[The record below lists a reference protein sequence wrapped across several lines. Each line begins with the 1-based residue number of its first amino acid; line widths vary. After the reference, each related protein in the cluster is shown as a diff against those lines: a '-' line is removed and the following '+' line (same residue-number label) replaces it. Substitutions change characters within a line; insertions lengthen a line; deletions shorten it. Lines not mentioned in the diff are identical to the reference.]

1 MTPSVFDQHDI
12 LDKLYLELKSS
23 YQKGEIASYDQLL
36 KIAPNLT
43 SHDYEV
49 VIERFKGHIR
59 QQNLMKVSNDTN
71 GTQAAI
77 NDDSLESQLLT
88 LQQDFCQKVGLIVAA
103 HEKRMAQVS
112 QGVIEDITSSKIVL
126 EQELKVLQA
135 KYDYEHNALQQE
147 LGSLKDKCNALQEE
161 QAQAKLQ
168 CDAMRSEHEALSLLK
183 LITSEHGIETL
194 EALPFHPTLNSLI
207 VELINNTKLLGREQL
222 SALAVLVDNV
232 TKVSNLSQEMGM
244 ELSKLSAQKYESIV
258 KNQQRS
264 LTQDDNSKADTSAST
279 TLSEQELAL
288 QALKDKFKNIE
299 QLGADNSYFMEDDS
313 FDRHDDPTK
322 EELLSTE
329 AIDPKFN
336 ALLQAQAQFQS
347 LAQSQT
353 SNHASGQAST
363 QAISQGSQVA
373 LGKAK
378 DMELEKES
386 LEPAVDGK
394 HSPVSQERIIE
405 ILNVIAHDLLAKKAV
420 SELTYQ
426 DIGQAIQTAI
436 RMEMGAQ
443 DQCEIMGRLLIKVL
457 LLGGNELTVS
467 DFNLSEEEL
476 IGLLPS
482 YEQRLL
488 ALNTLSW
495 IKNNITHQDKVVDNN
510 PLSSLMSGAK
520 TKGKDSYNTDYQ
532 NRNLDSQSGSVEII
546 NSSVPKAIPRDE
558 GTLVREMSQE
568 GGNDNIAAFAA
579 ASAKIASLAPL
590 LHEAGKELKQ
600 AQKELDADL
609 EKSMLKDRLASHIEE
624 NKTVVSSEEEGPLA
638 TVEIASVAKDVVK
651 VASELAQGN
660 EERSQKKFSL
670 FDNSHA
676 AAEQTGTTVFGVES
690 VEPSTNVSYDPQK
703 ESFIHQKD
711 IDQSDD
717 DESLDDFITG
727 NITDVDQ
734 GDSSD
739 LDQEAVI
746 HKEQVEPVETVEQAE
761 HKESSVFDQAQ
772 NASSNK
778 VEESQSQTLSQSPSA
793 EDNAHN
799 KPARTVSTATVTP
812 TGRTAII
819 KTTNIDE
826 PVVNKEPPANTYKHG
841 NESTFIIS
849 SPEPSKD
856 NPSLKVE
863 NTVVKPS
870 GVNTSDSK
878 IEPNKAVETIFDTSS
893 AFVPKTPLDEDGK
906 RRFKFLCN
914 VIDQRIN
921 ERISKVNI
929 LLHGSADNTNSQLQI
944 KDVAWFYQSCISSLD
959 NQGMLTDDLKKAL
972 YEKMEYDLKSNNS
985 QLALAHSHTAEASK
999 IEEIQPQPQPKE
1011 AIAVEVKDAAKV
1023 EPEPEQK
1030 AEVKAASEVETVV
1043 APKVEGAAK
1052 VEPEPEQK
1060 AEVKAASEVETVV
1073 APKVEDA
1080 AKVEP
1085 EPEQKVEVKAVPEV
1099 ETVVAP
1105 KVEDAAKVEPEP
1117 EQKVEVKAVPE
1128 VETVVAPKVEDTAKV
1143 EPEPE
1148 QKVEVK
1154 AVPEV
1159 ETVVAP
1165 KVEDAAKVEPEPEQ
1179 KVEVKA
1185 VPEVETVVAPKVEDT
1200 AKVEPEVEPVA
1211 YEKITTMVMP
1221 DLSKI
1226 TGKPTIDWDEFNKEK
1241 ELRAE
1246 RESIALNEAAP
1257 EAEAEPED
1265 GADEA
1270 DDSANVVP
1278 FSFVP
1283 KSLKDALSNSQKAP
1297 GNNANSPKD
1306 LTLEQQMQIRLGLL
1320 DMLQSALDKHKK
1332 SQGFTVVDDNN
1343 DDSLSDDANSQDQS
1357 PIVHRHVTFATLNEE
1372 ELSDDS
1378 NLALQDQA
1386 DVQDSSS
1393 KGNSESNQDSTP
1405 EGNQESS
1412 SDDKQYISS
1421 DGKQEAEVSLQ
1432 VNKDSGEDCPI
1443 NQADA
1448 TSNSSADSGSKSASG
1463 AAMNEP
1469 AAEAKA
1475 ESRAEIEPKS
1485 GAEPEP
1491 EPKTESVSEPEAEDD
1506 EEILTIIPASE
1517 YISDPH
1523 KEENLNIPRDFSSMQ
1538 SFLMG
1543 LNTSYNQPKEA
1554 TFMFQDMNGSQEQLK
1569 TAKDDSKDNKK

>member
-147 LGSLKDKCNALQEE
+147 LGALKDKCNALQEE

-222 SALAVLVDNV
+222 SALAVLIDNV

-264 LTQDDNSKADTSAST
+264 LTQDDQSKADTSAST

-353 SNHASGQAST
+353 STHASGQAST
-363 QAISQGSQVA
+363 QAVSQGSQVA

-600 AQKELDADL
+600 AQKDLDADL

-746 HKEQVEPVETVEQAE
+746 HKEQVKPVETVEQAE

-793 EDNAHN
+793 EDKAHN

-985 QLALAHSHTAEASK
+985 QFANANSHTADASK

-1011 AIAVEVKDAAKV
+1011 AIAVEVK
-1023 EPEPEQK
+1023 
-1030 AEVKAASEVETVV
+1030 
-1043 APKVEGAAK
+1043 
-1052 VEPEPEQK
+1052 
-1060 AEVKAASEVETVV
+1060 
-1073 APKVEDA
+1073 DA

-1117 EQKVEVKAVPE
+1117 EQKAEVKAASE

-1143 EPEPE
+1143 EP
-1148 QKVEVK
+1148 
-1154 AVPEV
+1154 
-1159 ETVVAP
+1159 
-1165 KVEDAAKVEPEPEQ
+1165 
-1179 KVEVKA
+1179 
-1185 VPEVETVVAPKVEDT
+1185 
-1200 AKVEPEVEPVA
+1200 EPEVEPVA

-1257 EAEAEPED
+1257 EAEPED

-1393 KGNSESNQDSTP
+1393 ESNSESNQDS
-1405 EGNQESS
+1405 S
-1412 SDDKQYISS
+1412 SDD
-1421 DGKQEAEVSLQ
+1421 KQEAEVSLQ
-1432 VNKDSGEDCPI
+1432 VNKDSGEDSPI

-1448 TSNSSADSGSKSASG
+1448 TSNSSADSGSTSASS

-1469 AAEAKA
+1469 HVEPNAEA
-1475 ESRAEIEPKS
+1475 ESRAEIEHKS

>member
-103 HEKRMAQVS
+103 NEKRMAQVS

-147 LGSLKDKCNALQEE
+147 LGALKDKCNALQEE

-222 SALAVLVDNV
+222 SALAVLIDNV

-264 LTQDDNSKADTSAST
+264 LTQDDQSKADTSAST

-353 SNHASGQAST
+353 STHAQGLTST
-363 QAISQGSQVA
+363 QAISQGGQVA
-373 LGKAK
+373 QGKAK

-386 LEPAVDGK
+386 LEPAVEGK

-746 HKEQVEPVETVEQAE
+746 HKEQVKPVETVEQAE
-761 HKESSVFDQAQ
+761 HKESSVFDQAK

-793 EDNAHN
+793 EDKAHN

-999 IEEIQPQPQPKE
+999 IEEIQPQLQPKE

-1030 AEVKAASEVETVV
+1030 A
-1043 APKVEGAAK
+1043 
-1052 VEPEPEQK
+1052 
-1060 AEVKAASEVETVV
+1060 
-1073 APKVEDA
+1073 
-1080 AKVEP
+1080 
-1085 EPEQKVEVKAVPEV
+1085 EVKAVPEV

-1117 EQKVEVKAVPE
+1117 EQKAEVKAASE
-1128 VETVVAPKVEDTAKV
+1128 VETVVAPKGEDTAKV
-1143 EPEPE
+1143 EP
-1148 QKVEVK
+1148 
-1154 AVPEV
+1154 
-1159 ETVVAP
+1159 
-1165 KVEDAAKVEPEPEQ
+1165 
-1179 KVEVKA
+1179 
-1185 VPEVETVVAPKVEDT
+1185 
-1200 AKVEPEVEPVA
+1200 EPEVEPVA

-1386 DVQDSSS
+1386 DIQDSSS

-1421 DGKQEAEVSLQ
+1421 DGKQETELSLQ
-1432 VNKDSGEDCPI
+1432 VNKDSGEDSPI

-1485 GAEPEP
+1485 GA
-1491 EPKTESVSEPEAEDD
+1491 EPEAEDD

>member
-147 LGSLKDKCNALQEE
+147 LGALKDKCNALQEE
-161 QAQAKLQ
+161 QTQAKLQ

-222 SALAVLVDNV
+222 SALAVLIDNV

-258 KNQQRS
+258 KNQLRS
-264 LTQDDNSKADTSAST
+264 LTKDDKSKSDTSAST

-353 SNHASGQAST
+353 STHAPGQAST
-363 QAISQGSQVA
+363 QAISQGGQVA
-373 LGKAK
+373 QGKAK
-378 DMELEKES
+378 DLELEKES
-386 LEPAVDGK
+386 LEPAVEGK

-660 EERSQKKFSL
+660 EDRSQKKFSL

-739 LDQEAVI
+739 LDQDAVI
-746 HKEQVEPVETVEQAE
+746 HKEPVETVEQAD

-778 VEESQSQTLSQSPSA
+778 VDESQSQILSQSPST
-793 EDNAHN
+793 EDKAHN

-856 NPSLKVE
+856 NPSLKLE

-985 QLALAHSHTAEASK
+985 QLALAHSHTADASK

-1011 AIAVEVKDAAKV
+1011 AIAVGVKDAAKV

-1030 AEVKAASEVETVV
+1030 AEVKPASEIETVV
-1043 APKVEGAAK
+1043 APKVEDTAK

-1060 AEVKAASEVETVV
+1060 VEVKAVPEAETVV
-1073 APKVEDA
+1073 APRVEDA

-1105 KVEDAAKVEPEP
+1105 KVDDAAKVEP
-1117 EQKVEVKAVPE
+1117 
-1128 VETVVAPKVEDTAKV
+1128 
-1143 EPEPE
+1143 
-1148 QKVEVK
+1148 
-1154 AVPEV
+1154 
-1159 ETVVAP
+1159 
-1165 KVEDAAKVEPEPEQ
+1165 
-1179 KVEVKA
+1179 
-1185 VPEVETVVAPKVEDT
+1185 
-1200 AKVEPEVEPVA
+1200 EPEVEPVA

-1257 EAEAEPED
+1257 EAEPED

-1393 KGNSESNQDSTP
+1393 ESNSESNQDSSSD
-1405 EGNQESS
+1405 GNQET
-1412 SDDKQYISS
+1412 
-1421 DGKQEAEVSLQ
+1421 EVSLQ
-1432 VNKDSGEDCPI
+1432 VNKDSGEDSPI

-1448 TSNSSADSGSKSASG
+1448 TSNSSADSGSTSASS

-1469 AAEAKA
+1469 QVEPNAEAESRAEIEPNAEA

-1485 GAEPEP
+1485 GAEP
-1491 EPKTESVSEPEAEDD
+1491 KTESVSEPEPEDEAEDD

>member
-23 YQKGEIASYDQLL
+23 YQKGAIASYDQLL

-222 SALAVLVDNV
+222 SALAVLIDNV
-232 TKVSNLSQEMGM
+232 TKVSNLSQEIGM

-264 LTQDDNSKADTSAST
+264 LTQDDQSKAETSAST

-353 SNHASGQAST
+353 SNYAQGQAST

-386 LEPAVDGK
+386 LEPAVEGK
-394 HSPVSQERIIE
+394 HIPVSQERIIE

-746 HKEQVEPVETVEQAE
+746 HKEQVKPVETVEQAE

-793 EDNAHN
+793 EDKAHN

-944 KDVAWFYQSCISSLD
+944 KDVAWFYRSCISSLD

-985 QLALAHSHTAEASK
+985 QFANANSHTADASK

-1011 AIAVEVKDAAKV
+1011 AIAVEVKDAV
-1023 EPEPEQK
+1023 
-1030 AEVKAASEVETVV
+1030 
-1043 APKVEGAAK
+1043 K

-1117 EQKVEVKAVPE
+1117 EQKAEVKA
-1128 VETVVAPKVEDTAKV
+1128 AS
-1143 EPEPE
+1143 
-1148 QKVEVK
+1148 
-1154 AVPEV
+1154 EV

-1185 VPEVETVVAPKVEDT
+1185 VLEVETVVAPKVEDAAKVEPEPEQKAEVKAVPEVETVVAPKVEDT
-1200 AKVEPEVEPVA
+1200 DKVEPEPEVEPVA

-1246 RESIALNEAAP
+1246 RESIALNEAA
-1257 EAEAEPED
+1257 PED

-1421 DGKQEAEVSLQ
+1421 DGKQETEVSLQ
-1432 VNKDSGEDCPI
+1432 VNKDSGEDSPI

-1469 AAEAKA
+1469 AAEAEA

-1491 EPKTESVSEPEAEDD
+1491 KTESVSEPEDD

>member
-103 HEKRMAQVS
+103 NEKRMAQVS

-147 LGSLKDKCNALQEE
+147 LGALKDKCNALQEE

-222 SALAVLVDNV
+222 SALAVLIDNV

-264 LTQDDNSKADTSAST
+264 LTQDDQSKADTSAST

-353 SNHASGQAST
+353 STHASGQAST
-363 QAISQGSQVA
+363 QAVSQGSQVA

-727 NITDVDQ
+727 NITDFDQ

-746 HKEQVEPVETVEQAE
+746 HKEQVKPVETVEQAE

-793 EDNAHN
+793 EDRAHN

-999 IEEIQPQPQPKE
+999 IEEIQPQLQPKE
-1011 AIAVEVKDAAKV
+1011 AIAVEVKDAAKVEPEPEQKAEVKAVPEVETVVAPKVEDAAKV

-1043 APKVEGAAK
+1043 APKVE
-1052 VEPEPEQK
+1052 
-1060 AEVKAASEVETVV
+1060 
-1073 APKVEDA
+1073 
-1080 AKVEP
+1080 
-1085 EPEQKVEVKAVPEV
+1085 
-1099 ETVVAP
+1099 
-1105 KVEDAAKVEPEP
+1105 
-1117 EQKVEVKAVPE
+1117 
-1128 VETVVAPKVEDTAKV
+1128 DTAKV
-1143 EPEPE
+1143 EP
-1148 QKVEVK
+1148 
-1154 AVPEV
+1154 
-1159 ETVVAP
+1159 
-1165 KVEDAAKVEPEPEQ
+1165 
-1179 KVEVKA
+1179 
-1185 VPEVETVVAPKVEDT
+1185 
-1200 AKVEPEVEPVA
+1200 EPEVEPVA

-1257 EAEAEPED
+1257 EAAPED

-1386 DVQDSSS
+1386 DIQDSSS

-1421 DGKQEAEVSLQ
+1421 DGKQETELSLQ
-1432 VNKDSGEDCPI
+1432 VNKDSGEDSPI

-1485 GAEPEP
+1485 GT
-1491 EPKTESVSEPEAEDD
+1491 EPKTESVSEPEDD

>member
-147 LGSLKDKCNALQEE
+147 LGALKDKCNALQEE

-222 SALAVLVDNV
+222 SALAVLIDNV

-264 LTQDDNSKADTSAST
+264 LTQDDQSKAETSAST

-353 SNHASGQAST
+353 STHASGQAST
-363 QAISQGSQVA
+363 QAVSQGSQVA

-746 HKEQVEPVETVEQAE
+746 HKEQVKPVETVEQAE

-985 QLALAHSHTAEASK
+985 QLALANSHTADASK
-999 IEEIQPQPQPKE
+999 IEEIQPQPQLKAP
-1011 AIAVEVKDAAKV
+1011 VAAK
-1023 EPEPEQK
+1023 EE
-1030 AEVKAASEVETVV
+1030 A
-1043 APKVEGAAK
+1043 
-1052 VEPEPEQK
+1052 
-1060 AEVKAASEVETVV
+1060 
-1073 APKVEDA
+1073 A

-1117 EQKVEVKAVPE
+1117 EQKAEVKAEVKAVPE
-1128 VETVVAPKVEDTAKV
+1128 A
-1143 EPEPE
+1143 
-1148 QKVEVK
+1148 
-1154 AVPEV
+1154 
-1159 ETVVAP
+1159 
-1165 KVEDAAKVEPEPEQ
+1165 
-1179 KVEVKA
+1179 
-1185 VPEVETVVAPKVEDT
+1185 ETVVAPKVEDT

-1246 RESIALNEAAP
+1246 RESIALNEAA
-1257 EAEAEPED
+1257 PED

-1393 KGNSESNQDSTP
+1393 KDNSESNQDSTP

-1421 DGKQEAEVSLQ
+1421 DGKQETEVSLQ
-1432 VNKDSGEDCPI
+1432 VNKDSGEDSPI

-1448 TSNSSADSGSKSASG
+1448 TSNISADSGSKSASD

-1485 GAEPEP
+1485 GT
-1491 EPKTESVSEPEAEDD
+1491 EPKTESVSEPEDEAEDD

>member
-147 LGSLKDKCNALQEE
+147 LGALKDKCNALQEE

-207 VELINNTKLLGREQL
+207 VELINNTKLLGCEQL
-222 SALAVLVDNV
+222 SALAVLIDNV

-264 LTQDDNSKADTSAST
+264 LTQDDKSKAETSAST

-313 FDRHDDPTK
+313 FDRHDAPTK

-353 SNHASGQAST
+353 SNHAQGQAST

-746 HKEQVEPVETVEQAE
+746 HKEQVEPVETVEQAD

-778 VEESQSQTLSQSPSA
+778 VEEGQSQTLSQSPSA
-793 EDNAHN
+793 EDKAHN

-985 QLALAHSHTAEASK
+985 QFANANSHTADASK

-1011 AIAVEVKDAAKV
+1011 AIAVDVKDAAKV

-1030 AEVKAASEVETVV
+1030 A
-1043 APKVEGAAK
+1043 
-1052 VEPEPEQK
+1052 
-1060 AEVKAASEVETVV
+1060 
-1073 APKVEDA
+1073 
-1080 AKVEP
+1080 
-1085 EPEQKVEVKAVPEV
+1085 
-1099 ETVVAP
+1099 
-1105 KVEDAAKVEPEP
+1105 
-1117 EQKVEVKAVPE
+1117 EVKAVPE

-1143 EPEPE
+1143 EP
-1148 QKVEVK
+1148 
-1154 AVPEV
+1154 
-1159 ETVVAP
+1159 
-1165 KVEDAAKVEPEPEQ
+1165 
-1179 KVEVKA
+1179 
-1185 VPEVETVVAPKVEDT
+1185 
-1200 AKVEPEVEPVA
+1200 EPEVEPVA

-1378 NLALQDQA
+1378 SLALQDQA

-1432 VNKDSGEDCPI
+1432 VNKDSGEDSPI

-1448 TSNSSADSGSKSASG
+1448 TSNSSADSGSTSASG

-1469 AAEAKA
+1469 AAEAEA

-1485 GAEPEP
+1485 GAEP

>member
-222 SALAVLVDNV
+222 SALAVLIDNV

-264 LTQDDNSKADTSAST
+264 LTQDDQSKADTSAST

-353 SNHASGQAST
+353 STHAQGLTST
-363 QAISQGSQVA
+363 QAISQGGQVA
-373 LGKAK
+373 QGKAK

-386 LEPAVDGK
+386 LEPAVEGK

-495 IKNNITHQDKVVDNN
+495 IKNNITNQDKVVDNN

-746 HKEQVEPVETVEQAE
+746 HKEQVKPVETVEQAE
-761 HKESSVFDQAQ
+761 HKESSVFDQAK

-793 EDNAHN
+793 EDKAHN

-985 QLALAHSHTAEASK
+985 QLALANSHTAEASK

-1011 AIAVEVKDAAKV
+1011 AIAVEVK
-1023 EPEPEQK
+1023 
-1030 AEVKAASEVETVV
+1030 
-1043 APKVEGAAK
+1043 
-1052 VEPEPEQK
+1052 
-1060 AEVKAASEVETVV
+1060 
-1073 APKVEDA
+1073 DA

-1117 EQKVEVKAVPE
+1117 EQKAEVKAASE
-1128 VETVVAPKVEDTAKV
+1128 VETVVAPKGEDTAKV
-1143 EPEPE
+1143 EP
-1148 QKVEVK
+1148 
-1154 AVPEV
+1154 
-1159 ETVVAP
+1159 
-1165 KVEDAAKVEPEPEQ
+1165 
-1179 KVEVKA
+1179 
-1185 VPEVETVVAPKVEDT
+1185 
-1200 AKVEPEVEPVA
+1200 EPEVEPVA

-1257 EAEAEPED
+1257 EAAPED

-1283 KSLKDALSNSQKAP
+1283 KSLKDALSNSQKSP

-1386 DVQDSSS
+1386 DIQDSSS

-1485 GAEPEP
+1485 GT
-1491 EPKTESVSEPEAEDD
+1491 EPKTESVSEPEDD

>member
-147 LGSLKDKCNALQEE
+147 LGALKDKCNALQEE

-222 SALAVLVDNV
+222 SALAVLIDNV

-264 LTQDDNSKADTSAST
+264 LTQDDQSKAETSAST

-353 SNHASGQAST
+353 STHAQGQAST
-363 QAISQGSQVA
+363 QAVSQGSQVA

-739 LDQEAVI
+739 LDQDAVI
-746 HKEQVEPVETVEQAE
+746 HKEQVEPVETVEQAD

-778 VEESQSQTLSQSPSA
+778 VDESQSQILSQSPST
-793 EDNAHN
+793 EDKAHN

-1023 EPEPEQK
+1023 EPEPE
-1030 AEVKAASEVETVV
+1030 
-1043 APKVEGAAK
+1043 
-1052 VEPEPEQK
+1052 PEQK

-1080 AKVEP
+1080 
-1085 EPEQKVEVKAVPEV
+1085 
-1099 ETVVAP
+1099 
-1105 KVEDAAKVEPEP
+1105 
-1117 EQKVEVKAVPE
+1117 
-1128 VETVVAPKVEDTAKV
+1128 AKV

-1421 DGKQEAEVSLQ
+1421 DGKQETEVSLQ
-1432 VNKDSGEDCPI
+1432 VNKDSGEDSPI

-1469 AAEAKA
+1469 AAEAEA

-1491 EPKTESVSEPEAEDD
+1491 KTESVSEPEDD

>member
-147 LGSLKDKCNALQEE
+147 LGALKDKCNALQEE

-222 SALAVLVDNV
+222 SALAVLIDNV

-353 SNHASGQAST
+353 STHAQGLTST
-363 QAISQGSQVA
+363 QAISQGGQVA
-373 LGKAK
+373 QGKAK

-746 HKEQVEPVETVEQAE
+746 HKEQVKPVETVEQAE
-761 HKESSVFDQAQ
+761 HKESSVFDQAK

-793 EDNAHN
+793 EDRAHN

-999 IEEIQPQPQPKE
+999 IEEIQPQPQLKAP
-1011 AIAVEVKDAAKV
+1011 VAAK
-1023 EPEPEQK
+1023 EE
-1030 AEVKAASEVETVV
+1030 AA
-1043 APKVEGAAK
+1043 
-1052 VEPEPEQK
+1052 
-1060 AEVKAASEVETVV
+1060 
-1073 APKVEDA
+1073 
-1080 AKVEP
+1080 
-1085 EPEQKVEVKAVPEV
+1085 
-1099 ETVVAP
+1099 
-1105 KVEDAAKVEPEP
+1105 
-1117 EQKVEVKAVPE
+1117 
-1128 VETVVAPKVEDTAKV
+1128 AKV

-1257 EAEAEPED
+1257 EAAPED

-1421 DGKQEAEVSLQ
+1421 DGKQETELSLQ
-1432 VNKDSGEDCPI
+1432 VNKDSGEDSPI

-1485 GAEPEP
+1485 GT
-1491 EPKTESVSEPEAEDD
+1491 EPKTESVSEPEDD

>member
-147 LGSLKDKCNALQEE
+147 LGALKDKCNALQEE

-168 CDAMRSEHEALSLLK
+168 CDAMRSELEALSLLK

-222 SALAVLVDNV
+222 SALALLIDNV

-264 LTQDDNSKADTSAST
+264 LTQDDKSKAETSAST

-322 EELLSTE
+322 EELLSSE

-353 SNHASGQAST
+353 STHVPGQAST
-363 QAISQGSQVA
+363 QAISQGGQVA
-373 LGKAK
+373 QGKAN
-378 DMELEKES
+378 DLELEKES
-386 LEPAVDGK
+386 LDPAVEGK

-624 NKTVVSSEEEGPLA
+624 NKTVVSSEEDGPLA

-690 VEPSTNVSYDPQK
+690 AEPSTNVSYDPQK

-772 NASSNK
+772 NACFNK

-793 EDNAHN
+793 EDKSHN

-856 NPSLKVE
+856 NPTLKVE

-878 IEPNKAVETIFDTSS
+878 SEPNKAVETIFDSSS

-985 QLALAHSHTAEASK
+985 QFAHAHSHTADASK
-999 IEEIQPQPQPKE
+999 IAEIQPQLQPKE
-1011 AIAVEVKDAAKV
+1011 AIAVEVKDAAKAEPEPEQKVEVKPASEVETVVAPKEEAAAKVEPEPEQKTEVKAVPAAETLVAPKVDDAAKVEPEPEQKTEVKAVSEVETLVAPKVEDAAKVEPELEQKAEVKAVPEVETVVAPKVEVSAKV

-1043 APKVEGAAK
+1043 
-1052 VEPEPEQK
+1052 
-1060 AEVKAASEVETVV
+1060 T
-1073 APKVEDA
+1073 PKVEDA

-1085 EPEQKVEVKAVPEV
+1085 
-1099 ETVVAP
+1099 
-1105 KVEDAAKVEPEP
+1105 
-1117 EQKVEVKAVPE
+1117 
-1128 VETVVAPKVEDTAKV
+1128 
-1143 EPEPE
+1143 
-1148 QKVEVK
+1148 
-1154 AVPEV
+1154 
-1159 ETVVAP
+1159 
-1165 KVEDAAKVEPEPEQ
+1165 
-1179 KVEVKA
+1179 
-1185 VPEVETVVAPKVEDT
+1185 
-1200 AKVEPEVEPVA
+1200 EPEVEPVA

-1257 EAEAEPED
+1257 EAESED
-1265 GADEA
+1265 GA

-1297 GNNANSPKD
+1297 SNNANSPKD

-1393 KGNSESNQDSTP
+1393 ESNSESNQ
-1405 EGNQESS
+1405 ES
-1412 SDDKQYISS
+1412 SS

-1432 VNKDSGEDCPI
+1432 VNKDSGEDSPI
-1443 NQADA
+1443 NHSDA
-1448 TSNSSADSGSKSASG
+1448 TSNSSADSGSTSASG

-1469 AAEAKA
+1469 AAEAEV

-1485 GAEPEP
+1485 GA

-1569 TAKDDSKDNKK
+1569 TAKDYSKDNKK

>member
-222 SALAVLVDNV
+222 SALAVLIDNV

-264 LTQDDNSKADTSAST
+264 LTQDDQSKAETSAST

-353 SNHASGQAST
+353 STHAQGLTST
-363 QAISQGSQVA
+363 QAISQGGQVA
-373 LGKAK
+373 QGKAK

-386 LEPAVDGK
+386 LEPAVEGK

-495 IKNNITHQDKVVDNN
+495 IKNNITNQDKVVDNN

-746 HKEQVEPVETVEQAE
+746 HKEQVKPVETVEQAE
-761 HKESSVFDQAQ
+761 HKESSVFDQAK

-793 EDNAHN
+793 EDKAHN

-999 IEEIQPQPQPKE
+999 IEEIQPQLQPKE
-1011 AIAVEVKDAAKV
+1011 AIAVEVK
-1023 EPEPEQK
+1023 
-1030 AEVKAASEVETVV
+1030 
-1043 APKVEGAAK
+1043 
-1052 VEPEPEQK
+1052 
-1060 AEVKAASEVETVV
+1060 
-1073 APKVEDA
+1073 DA

-1128 VETVVAPKVEDTAKV
+1128 VETVVAPKVENAAKV
-1143 EPEPE
+1143 EQEPE

-1154 AVPEV
+1154 PASEI

-1179 KVEVKA
+1179 KAEVKA
-1185 VPEVETVVAPKVEDT
+1185 ASEVETVVAPKGEDT
-1200 AKVEPEVEPVA
+1200 AKVEPEPEVEPVA

-1257 EAEAEPED
+1257 EAAPED

-1386 DVQDSSS
+1386 DIQDSSS

-1421 DGKQEAEVSLQ
+1421 DGKQETELSLQ
-1432 VNKDSGEDCPI
+1432 VNKDSGEDSPI

-1485 GAEPEP
+1485 GAEP

>member
-147 LGSLKDKCNALQEE
+147 LGALKDKCNALQEE

-222 SALAVLVDNV
+222 SALAVLIDNV

-264 LTQDDNSKADTSAST
+264 LTQDDNSKAETSAST

-353 SNHASGQAST
+353 STHAQGLTST
-363 QAISQGSQVA
+363 QAISQGGQVA
-373 LGKAK
+373 QGKAK

-386 LEPAVDGK
+386 LEPAVEGK

-495 IKNNITHQDKVVDNN
+495 IKNNITNQDKVVDNN

-746 HKEQVEPVETVEQAE
+746 HKEQVKPVETVEQAE
-761 HKESSVFDQAQ
+761 HKESSVFDQAK

-793 EDNAHN
+793 EDKAHN

-863 NTVVKPS
+863 NTFVKPS

-999 IEEIQPQPQPKE
+999 IEEIQPQLQPKE

-1043 APKVEGAAK
+1043 APKG
-1052 VEPEPEQK
+1052 
-1060 AEVKAASEVETVV
+1060 
-1073 APKVEDA
+1073 
-1080 AKVEP
+1080 
-1085 EPEQKVEVKAVPEV
+1085 
-1099 ETVVAP
+1099 
-1105 KVEDAAKVEPEP
+1105 
-1117 EQKVEVKAVPE
+1117 
-1128 VETVVAPKVEDTAKV
+1128 EDTAKV
-1143 EPEPE
+1143 EP
-1148 QKVEVK
+1148 
-1154 AVPEV
+1154 
-1159 ETVVAP
+1159 
-1165 KVEDAAKVEPEPEQ
+1165 
-1179 KVEVKA
+1179 
-1185 VPEVETVVAPKVEDT
+1185 
-1200 AKVEPEVEPVA
+1200 EPEVEPVA

-1257 EAEAEPED
+1257 EAAPED

-1386 DVQDSSS
+1386 DIQDSSS

-1421 DGKQEAEVSLQ
+1421 DGKQETELSLQ
-1432 VNKDSGEDCPI
+1432 VNKDSGEDSPI

-1485 GAEPEP
+1485 GT
-1491 EPKTESVSEPEAEDD
+1491 EPKTESVSEPEDD

>member
-147 LGSLKDKCNALQEE
+147 LGALKDKCNALQEE

-222 SALAVLVDNV
+222 SALAVLIDNV

-264 LTQDDNSKADTSAST
+264 LTQDDQSKADTSAST

-336 ALLQAQAQFQS
+336 ALLQAQAKFQS

-353 SNHASGQAST
+353 STHAQGQAST

-746 HKEQVEPVETVEQAE
+746 HKEQVEPVETVEQAD

-778 VEESQSQTLSQSPSA
+778 VEDSQSQTLSQSPSA
-793 EDNAHN
+793 EDKAHN

-985 QLALAHSHTAEASK
+985 QLALANSHTAEASK
-999 IEEIQPQPQPKE
+999 IEEIQPQPQLKAP
-1011 AIAVEVKDAAKV
+1011 VAAK
-1023 EPEPEQK
+1023 EE
-1030 AEVKAASEVETVV
+1030 A
-1043 APKVEGAAK
+1043 
-1052 VEPEPEQK
+1052 
-1060 AEVKAASEVETVV
+1060 
-1073 APKVEDA
+1073 A

-1117 EQKVEVKAVPE
+1117 EQKAEVKAEVKAVPE
-1128 VETVVAPKVEDTAKV
+1128 AETVVAPKVEDTAKV

-1148 QKVEVK
+1148 QKAEVK

-1165 KVEDAAKVEPEPEQ
+1165 KVEDAAKVEPEQ
-1179 KVEVKA
+1179 KAEVKA
-1185 VPEVETVVAPKVEDT
+1185 VTEVETVVAPKLEDT

-1246 RESIALNEAAP
+1246 RESIALNEAA
-1257 EAEAEPED
+1257 PED

-1393 KGNSESNQDSTP
+1393 KDNSESNQDSTP

-1421 DGKQEAEVSLQ
+1421 DGKQETEVSLQ
-1432 VNKDSGEDCPI
+1432 VNKDSGEDSPI

-1448 TSNSSADSGSKSASG
+1448 NSNSSADSGSKSASG

-1469 AAEAKA
+1469 AAEA
-1475 ESRAEIEPKS
+1475 ESQAEIEPKS
-1485 GAEPEP
+1485 GT
-1491 EPKTESVSEPEAEDD
+1491 EPKTESVSEPEDEAEDD

>member
-288 QALKDKFKNIE
+288 QALKNKFKNIE

-313 FDRHDDPTK
+313 FDRHDAPTK

-363 QAISQGSQVA
+363 QAVSQGSKVA

-739 LDQEAVI
+739 LDQDAVI
-746 HKEQVEPVETVEQAE
+746 HKEQVEPVETVEQAD

-778 VEESQSQTLSQSPSA
+778 VEESLSQTLSQSPSA
-793 EDNAHN
+793 EDKAHN

-921 ERISKVNI
+921 ERIRKVNI

-985 QLALAHSHTAEASK
+985 QLALANSHTAEASK
-999 IEEIQPQPQPKE
+999 IEEIQPQPQL
-1011 AIAVEVKDAAKV
+1011 
-1023 EPEPEQK
+1023 K
-1030 AEVKAASEVETVV
+1030 APV
-1043 APKVEGAAK
+1043 
-1052 VEPEPEQK
+1052 
-1060 AEVKAASEVETVV
+1060 
-1073 APKVEDA
+1073 A

-1117 EQKVEVKAVPE
+1117 EQKAEVKAVPE
-1128 VETVVAPKVEDTAKV
+1128 VETVVAPKVDDAAKV

-1154 AVPEV
+1154 PASEV

-1165 KVEDAAKVEPEPEQ
+1165 KVEDAAKVEP
-1179 KVEVKA
+1179 
-1185 VPEVETVVAPKVEDT
+1185 
-1200 AKVEPEVEPVA
+1200 EPEVEPVA

-1257 EAEAEPED
+1257 EAESED

-1432 VNKDSGEDCPI
+1432 VNKDSGEDSPI

-1469 AAEAKA
+1469 AAEAEA

-1485 GAEPEP
+1485 GA
-1491 EPKTESVSEPEAEDD
+1491 EPEAEDD

>member
-147 LGSLKDKCNALQEE
+147 LGALKDKCNALQEE

-222 SALAVLVDNV
+222 SALAVLIDNV

-264 LTQDDNSKADTSAST
+264 LTQDDKSKADTSAST

-353 SNHASGQAST
+353 SNHAQGQAST
-363 QAISQGSQVA
+363 QAVSQGSQVA

-386 LEPAVDGK
+386 LEPAVEGK

-532 NRNLDSQSGSVEII
+532 NRNLDSQYGSVEII

-600 AQKELDADL
+600 AQKDLDADL

-734 GDSSD
+734 GNSSD

-746 HKEQVEPVETVEQAE
+746 HKEQVKPVETVEQAE

-778 VEESQSQTLSQSPSA
+778 VDESQSQILSQSPST
-793 EDNAHN
+793 EDKAHN

-826 PVVNKEPPANTYKHG
+826 PVVNKEPPANAYKHG

-985 QLALAHSHTAEASK
+985 QLALANSHTADASK

-1043 APKVEGAAK
+1043 APKVEDAAK

-1060 AEVKAASEVETVV
+1060 AES
-1073 APKVEDA
+1073 
-1080 AKVEP
+1080 
-1085 EPEQKVEVKAVPEV
+1085 
-1099 ETVVAP
+1099 
-1105 KVEDAAKVEPEP
+1105 
-1117 EQKVEVKAVPE
+1117 E

-1143 EPEPE
+1143 EP
-1148 QKVEVK
+1148 
-1154 AVPEV
+1154 
-1159 ETVVAP
+1159 
-1165 KVEDAAKVEPEPEQ
+1165 
-1179 KVEVKA
+1179 
-1185 VPEVETVVAPKVEDT
+1185 
-1200 AKVEPEVEPVA
+1200 EPEVEPVA

-1257 EAEAEPED
+1257 EAEPED

-1297 GNNANSPKD
+1297 SNNANSPKD

-1432 VNKDSGEDCPI
+1432 VNKDSGEDSPI

-1485 GAEPEP
+1485 GT

>member
-103 HEKRMAQVS
+103 NEKRMAQVS

-147 LGSLKDKCNALQEE
+147 LGALKDKCNALQEE

-222 SALAVLVDNV
+222 SALAVLIDNV

-264 LTQDDNSKADTSAST
+264 LTQDDQSKADTSAST

-353 SNHASGQAST
+353 STHAQGLTST
-363 QAISQGSQVA
+363 QAISQGGQVA

-676 AAEQTGTTVFGVES
+676 AAEHTGTTVFGVES

-985 QLALAHSHTAEASK
+985 QFANANSHTADASK

-1011 AIAVEVKDAAKV
+1011 AIAVDVKDAAKV

-1030 AEVKAASEVETVV
+1030 AEVKPASEIETVV
-1043 APKVEGAAK
+1043 APKVEDAAK

-1060 AEVKAASEVETVV
+1060 AEVKAESEVETVV

-1117 EQKVEVKAVPE
+1117 EQKAEVKAASE
-1128 VETVVAPKVEDTAKV
+1128 VETVVAPKGEDTAKV
-1143 EPEPE
+1143 EP
-1148 QKVEVK
+1148 
-1154 AVPEV
+1154 
-1159 ETVVAP
+1159 
-1165 KVEDAAKVEPEPEQ
+1165 
-1179 KVEVKA
+1179 
-1185 VPEVETVVAPKVEDT
+1185 
-1200 AKVEPEVEPVA
+1200 EPEVEPVA

-1257 EAEAEPED
+1257 EAEAEAEPED

-1283 KSLKDALSNSQKAP
+1283 KSLKDALSNSQKAH

-1421 DGKQEAEVSLQ
+1421 DGKQETEVSLQ
-1432 VNKDSGEDCPI
+1432 VNKDSGEDSPI

-1448 TSNSSADSGSKSASG
+1448 NSNSSADSGSKSASG
-1463 AAMNEP
+1463 SAMSEP
-1469 AAEAKA
+1469 AAEAEA

-1491 EPKTESVSEPEAEDD
+1491 KTESVSEPEDD

>member
-222 SALAVLVDNV
+222 SALAVLIDNV

-353 SNHASGQAST
+353 SNHAQGQAST

-739 LDQEAVI
+739 LDQDAVI
-746 HKEQVEPVETVEQAE
+746 HKEQVEPVETVEQAD

-778 VEESQSQTLSQSPSA
+778 VEKSQSQTLSQSPSA

-985 QLALAHSHTAEASK
+985 QLALANSHTAEASK

-1030 AEVKAASEVETVV
+1030 AEVKSASEIETVVAPKVKDAAKVEPEPEQKAEVKAASEVETVV
-1043 APKVEGAAK
+1043 APKVEDAAK

-1085 EPEQKVEVKAVPEV
+1085 EPEQKVEVKVVPEV

-1117 EQKVEVKAVPE
+1117 EQKAEVKAE
-1128 VETVVAPKVEDTAKV
+1128 S
-1143 EPEPE
+1143 
-1148 QKVEVK
+1148 
-1154 AVPEV
+1154 EV

-1165 KVEDAAKVEPEPEQ
+1165 KVEDAAKVEP
-1179 KVEVKA
+1179 
-1185 VPEVETVVAPKVEDT
+1185 
-1200 AKVEPEVEPVA
+1200 EPEVEPVA

-1257 EAEAEPED
+1257 EAESED

-1432 VNKDSGEDCPI
+1432 VNKDSGEDSPI

-1469 AAEAKA
+1469 AAEAEA

-1491 EPKTESVSEPEAEDD
+1491 KTESVSEPEDD

>member
-222 SALAVLVDNV
+222 SALAVLIDNV

-264 LTQDDNSKADTSAST
+264 LTQDDQSKADTSAST

-353 SNHASGQAST
+353 SNHAQGQAST

-386 LEPAVDGK
+386 LEPAVEGK
-394 HSPVSQERIIE
+394 HIPVSQERIIE

-746 HKEQVEPVETVEQAE
+746 HKEQVKPVETVEQAE

-793 EDNAHN
+793 EDKAHN

-985 QLALAHSHTAEASK
+985 QFANAHSHTADASK
-999 IEEIQPQPQPKE
+999 IEEIQPQPQTKE

-1030 AEVKAASEVETVV
+1030 AEVKPASEIETVV
-1043 APKVEGAAK
+1043 APKVEDAAK

-1085 EPEQKVEVKAVPEV
+1085 
-1099 ETVVAP
+1099 
-1105 KVEDAAKVEPEP
+1105 
-1117 EQKVEVKAVPE
+1117 
-1128 VETVVAPKVEDTAKV
+1128 
-1143 EPEPE
+1143 
-1148 QKVEVK
+1148 
-1154 AVPEV
+1154 
-1159 ETVVAP
+1159 
-1165 KVEDAAKVEPEPEQ
+1165 
-1179 KVEVKA
+1179 
-1185 VPEVETVVAPKVEDT
+1185 
-1200 AKVEPEVEPVA
+1200 EPEVEPVA

-1257 EAEAEPED
+1257 EAAPED

-1378 NLALQDQA
+1378 SLALQDQA

-1393 KGNSESNQDSTP
+1393 KDNSESNQDSTP

-1421 DGKQEAEVSLQ
+1421 DGKQETEVSLQ
-1432 VNKDSGEDCPI
+1432 VNKDSGEDSPI

-1448 TSNSSADSGSKSASG
+1448 TSNSSADSGSTSASG

-1469 AAEAKA
+1469 AAEAEA

-1491 EPKTESVSEPEAEDD
+1491 EPKTESVSEPEDD

>member
-147 LGSLKDKCNALQEE
+147 LGALKDKCNALQEE

-222 SALAVLVDNV
+222 SALAVLIDNV

-264 LTQDDNSKADTSAST
+264 LTQDDKSKADTSAST

-353 SNHASGQAST
+353 SNHAQGQAST
-363 QAISQGSQVA
+363 QAVSQGSQVA
-373 LGKAK
+373 QGKAK

-386 LEPAVDGK
+386 LEPAVEGK

-532 NRNLDSQSGSVEII
+532 NRNLDSQYGSVEII

-600 AQKELDADL
+600 AQKDLDADL

-746 HKEQVEPVETVEQAE
+746 HKEQVKPVETVEQAE

-778 VEESQSQTLSQSPSA
+778 VDESQSQILSQSPST
-793 EDNAHN
+793 EDKAHN

-826 PVVNKEPPANTYKHG
+826 PVVNKEPPANAYKHG

-985 QLALAHSHTAEASK
+985 QLARANSHTADASK

-1043 APKVEGAAK
+1043 APKVEDAAK

-1085 EPEQKVEVKAVPEV
+1085 EPEQKAES
-1099 ETVVAP
+1099 
-1105 KVEDAAKVEPEP
+1105 
-1117 EQKVEVKAVPE
+1117 E

-1143 EPEPE
+1143 EP
-1148 QKVEVK
+1148 
-1154 AVPEV
+1154 
-1159 ETVVAP
+1159 
-1165 KVEDAAKVEPEPEQ
+1165 
-1179 KVEVKA
+1179 
-1185 VPEVETVVAPKVEDT
+1185 
-1200 AKVEPEVEPVA
+1200 EPEVEPVA

-1257 EAEAEPED
+1257 EAEPED

-1405 EGNQESS
+1405 EGNKESS

-1421 DGKQEAEVSLQ
+1421 DDKQEAEVSLQ
-1432 VNKDSGEDCPI
+1432 VNKDSGEDSPI

-1448 TSNSSADSGSKSASG
+1448 TSNSSADSGSTSASS

-1469 AAEAKA
+1469 AAEAEA

-1485 GAEPEP
+1485 GA
-1491 EPKTESVSEPEAEDD
+1491 EPEAEDD

>member
-147 LGSLKDKCNALQEE
+147 LGALKDKCNALQEE

-222 SALAVLVDNV
+222 SALAVLIDNV

-264 LTQDDNSKADTSAST
+264 LTQDDKSKADTSAST

-353 SNHASGQAST
+353 SNHAPGQTST
-363 QAISQGSQVA
+363 QAVSQGSQVA
-373 LGKAK
+373 QGKAK

-386 LEPAVDGK
+386 LEPAVEGK

-495 IKNNITHQDKVVDNN
+495 IKNNITNQDKVVDNN

-746 HKEQVEPVETVEQAE
+746 HKEQVKPVETVEQAE

-985 QLALAHSHTAEASK
+985 QLALAHSHTADASK
-999 IEEIQPQPQPKE
+999 IAEIQPQPQPKE

-1043 APKVEGAAK
+1043 APKVEDAAKVEPEPEQKAEVKSASEIKTVVAPKVEDAAK

-1117 EQKVEVKAVPE
+1117 EQKAEVKAVPE
-1128 VETVVAPKVEDTAKV
+1128 VETVVAPKVEDTDKV
-1143 EPEPE
+1143 EP
-1148 QKVEVK
+1148 
-1154 AVPEV
+1154 
-1159 ETVVAP
+1159 
-1165 KVEDAAKVEPEPEQ
+1165 
-1179 KVEVKA
+1179 
-1185 VPEVETVVAPKVEDT
+1185 
-1200 AKVEPEVEPVA
+1200 EPEVEPVA

-1246 RESIALNEAAP
+1246 RESIALNEAA
-1257 EAEAEPED
+1257 PED

-1378 NLALQDQA
+1378 SLALQDQA
-1386 DVQDSSS
+1386 DIQDSSS

-1421 DGKQEAEVSLQ
+1421 DGKQETEVSLQ
-1432 VNKDSGEDCPI
+1432 VNKDSGEDSPI

-1469 AAEAKA
+1469 AAEAEA
-1475 ESRAEIEPKS
+1475 ESQAEIEPKS
-1485 GAEPEP
+1485 GT

>member
-147 LGSLKDKCNALQEE
+147 LGALKDKCNALQEE

-222 SALAVLVDNV
+222 SALAVLIDNV

-264 LTQDDNSKADTSAST
+264 LTQDDQSKAETSAST

-353 SNHASGQAST
+353 STHASGQAST
-363 QAISQGSQVA
+363 QAVSQGSQVA

-386 LEPAVDGK
+386 LEPAVEGK

-600 AQKELDADL
+600 AQKDLDADL

-739 LDQEAVI
+739 LDQDAVI
-746 HKEQVEPVETVEQAE
+746 HKEQVEPVETVEQAD

-778 VEESQSQTLSQSPSA
+778 VEKSQSQTLSQSPSA

-985 QLALAHSHTAEASK
+985 QLALANSHTAEASK
-999 IEEIQPQPQPKE
+999 IEEIQPQPQLKE
-1011 AIAVEVKDAAKV
+1011 AIAVEVKDAAKVEPEPEQKAEVKSASEIETVVAPKVEDAAKV

-1043 APKVEGAAK
+1043 APKVENAAK
-1052 VEPEPEQK
+1052 VEP
-1060 AEVKAASEVETVV
+1060 
-1073 APKVEDA
+1073 
-1080 AKVEP
+1080 
-1085 EPEQKVEVKAVPEV
+1085 
-1099 ETVVAP
+1099 
-1105 KVEDAAKVEPEP
+1105 
-1117 EQKVEVKAVPE
+1117 
-1128 VETVVAPKVEDTAKV
+1128 
-1143 EPEPE
+1143 
-1148 QKVEVK
+1148 
-1154 AVPEV
+1154 
-1159 ETVVAP
+1159 
-1165 KVEDAAKVEPEPEQ
+1165 
-1179 KVEVKA
+1179 
-1185 VPEVETVVAPKVEDT
+1185 
-1200 AKVEPEVEPVA
+1200 EPEVEPVA

-1246 RESIALNEAAP
+1246 RESIALNEAA
-1257 EAEAEPED
+1257 PED

-1393 KGNSESNQDSTP
+1393 ESNSESNQDSTP
-1405 EGNQESS
+1405 EGNQDSS
-1412 SDDKQYISS
+1412 SDD
-1421 DGKQEAEVSLQ
+1421 KQEAEVSLQ

>member
-222 SALAVLVDNV
+222 SALAVLIDNV

-288 QALKDKFKNIE
+288 QALKNKFKNIE

-353 SNHASGQAST
+353 SNHAQGQAST

-386 LEPAVDGK
+386 LEPAVEGK

-727 NITDVDQ
+727 NITDFDQ

-746 HKEQVEPVETVEQAE
+746 HKEQVKPVETVEQAE

-778 VEESQSQTLSQSPSA
+778 VEKSQSQTLSQSPSA

-985 QLALAHSHTAEASK
+985 QLALAHSHSADASK
-999 IEEIQPQPQPKE
+999 IAELQPQSQPKE

-1023 EPEPEQK
+1023 EPEP
-1030 AEVKAASEVETVV
+1030 
-1043 APKVEGAAK
+1043 
-1052 VEPEPEQK
+1052 
-1060 AEVKAASEVETVV
+1060 
-1073 APKVEDA
+1073 D
-1080 AKVEP
+1080 
-1085 EPEQKVEVKAVPEV
+1085 QKVEVKAVPEV

-1105 KVEDAAKVEPEP
+1105 KVDDAAKVEPEP
-1117 EQKVEVKAVPE
+1117 EQKAEVKAVPE
-1128 VETVVAPKVEDTAKV
+1128 VETVVAPKAEPAAKLEPEPEQKAEVKAVPEVEAVVAPKVEDTAKV

-1154 AVPEV
+1154 AVPEA

-1185 VPEVETVVAPKVEDT
+1185 ESEVETVVAPKVEDT
-1200 AKVEPEVEPVA
+1200 AKVEPEPEVEPVA

-1432 VNKDSGEDCPI
+1432 VNKDSGEDSPI

-1448 TSNSSADSGSKSASG
+1448 TSNSSADSGSTSASG

-1469 AAEAKA
+1469 AAEAEA
-1475 ESRAEIEPKS
+1475 ESRTEIEPKS
-1485 GAEPEP
+1485 GA
-1491 EPKTESVSEPEAEDD
+1491 EPEAEDD

>member
-59 QQNLMKVSNDTN
+59 QQNLMKVSNDNN

-77 NDDSLESQLLT
+77 NDDSLESQLLI

-147 LGSLKDKCNALQEE
+147 LGALKDKCNALQEE

-183 LITSEHGIETL
+183 LITSEQGIETL

-222 SALAVLVDNV
+222 SALAVLIDNV

-264 LTQDDNSKADTSAST
+264 LTQDDKSKAETSAST

-313 FDRHDDPTK
+313 FDRYDDPTK

-353 SNHASGQAST
+353 STHALGQAST
-363 QAISQGSQVA
+363 QAISQGGQVA
-373 LGKAK
+373 QGKAK

-386 LEPAVDGK
+386 LEPAVEGK

-532 NRNLDSQSGSVEII
+532 NRNLDSHSGSVEII

-690 VEPSTNVSYDPQK
+690 AEPSSNVSYDPQK

-711 IDQSDD
+711 IDQSND

-734 GDSSD
+734 GDSLD
-739 LDQEAVI
+739 LDQEEVI
-746 HKEQVEPVETVEQAE
+746 QKEQVKPVESVESVEQAE

-841 NESTFIIS
+841 NESTYIIS

-878 IEPNKAVETIFDTSS
+878 SEPNKVVETIFDTNS

-985 QLALAHSHTAEASK
+985 QLAHANSHTADASK
-999 IEEIQPQPQPKE
+999 IAEIQPQPQLKAP
-1011 AIAVEVKDAAKV
+1011 VAAK
-1023 EPEPEQK
+1023 EE
-1030 AEVKAASEVETVV
+1030 A
-1043 APKVEGAAK
+1043 
-1052 VEPEPEQK
+1052 
-1060 AEVKAASEVETVV
+1060 
-1073 APKVEDA
+1073 A

-1085 EPEQKVEVKAVPEV
+1085 EPEQKVEVKAVPEL
-1099 ETVVAP
+1099 EAVVAS
-1105 KVEDAAKVEPEP
+1105 KVEGAAKVEPEP
-1117 EQKVEVKAVPE
+1117 EQKVEVKPASE
-1128 VETVVAPKVEDTAKV
+1128 IEAVVATKEEAAAKV

-1148 QKVEVK
+1148 QKAEIK

-1165 KVEDAAKVEPEPEQ
+1165 KVESAAKVEPQTQLESEM
-1179 KVEVKA
+1179 
-1185 VPEVETVVAPKVEDT
+1185 
-1200 AKVEPEVEPVA
+1200 EPEVEPVA

-1246 RESIALNEAAP
+1246 RESIVLN
-1257 EAEAEPED
+1257 EAEPEPEPEA
-1265 GADEA
+1265 GA

-1297 GNNANSPKD
+1297 SNNANSPMD

-1393 KGNSESNQDSTP
+1393 ESNSESTLEGNQDSC
-1405 EGNQESS
+1405 
-1412 SDDKQYISS
+1412 SDD
-1421 DGKQEAEVSLQ
+1421 KQEAEVSLQ
-1432 VNKDSGEDCPI
+1432 VNKDSGEDSPI

-1463 AAMNEP
+1463 AAMNDPE
-1469 AAEAKA
+1469 AEA
-1475 ESRAEIEPKS
+1475 EPEPKS
-1485 GAEPEP
+1485 GTEPE
-1491 EPKTESVSEPEAEDD
+1491 TEDD

>member
-746 HKEQVEPVETVEQAE
+746 HKEQVKPVETVEQAE

-793 EDNAHN
+793 EDKAHN

-985 QLALAHSHTAEASK
+985 QFANANSHTADASK

-1011 AIAVEVKDAAKV
+1011 AIAVEVK
-1023 EPEPEQK
+1023 
-1030 AEVKAASEVETVV
+1030 
-1043 APKVEGAAK
+1043 
-1052 VEPEPEQK
+1052 
-1060 AEVKAASEVETVV
+1060 
-1073 APKVEDA
+1073 DA

-1128 VETVVAPKVEDTAKV
+1128 VETVVAPKVEN
-1143 EPEPE
+1143 
-1148 QKVEVK
+1148 
-1154 AVPEV
+1154 
-1159 ETVVAP
+1159 
-1165 KVEDAAKVEPEPEQ
+1165 AAKVEP
-1179 KVEVKA
+1179 
-1185 VPEVETVVAPKVEDT
+1185 
-1200 AKVEPEVEPVA
+1200 EPEVEPVA

-1246 RESIALNEAAP
+1246 RESIALNEAA
-1257 EAEAEPED
+1257 PED

-1378 NLALQDQA
+1378 SLALQDQA
-1386 DVQDSSS
+1386 DIQDSSS

-1485 GAEPEP
+1485 GT
-1491 EPKTESVSEPEAEDD
+1491 EPKTESVSEPEDD

>member
-222 SALAVLVDNV
+222 SALAVLIDNV

-264 LTQDDNSKADTSAST
+264 LTQDDQSKADTSAST

-353 SNHASGQAST
+353 STHASGQAST
-363 QAISQGSQVA
+363 QAVSQGSQVA

-495 IKNNITHQDKVVDNN
+495 IKNNITNQDKVVDNN

-600 AQKELDADL
+600 AQKDLDADL

-727 NITDVDQ
+727 NITDFDQ

-746 HKEQVEPVETVEQAE
+746 HKEQVKPVETVEQAE

-793 EDNAHN
+793 EDRAHN

-999 IEEIQPQPQPKE
+999 IEEIQPQPQPK
-1011 AIAVEVKDAAKV
+1011 AAVAAK
-1023 EPEPEQK
+1023 EE
-1030 AEVKAASEVETVV
+1030 A
-1043 APKVEGAAK
+1043 
-1052 VEPEPEQK
+1052 
-1060 AEVKAASEVETVV
+1060 
-1073 APKVEDA
+1073 A

-1105 KVEDAAKVEPEP
+1105 KVEDAAKVEP
-1117 EQKVEVKAVPE
+1117 
-1128 VETVVAPKVEDTAKV
+1128 
-1143 EPEPE
+1143 
-1148 QKVEVK
+1148 
-1154 AVPEV
+1154 
-1159 ETVVAP
+1159 
-1165 KVEDAAKVEPEPEQ
+1165 
-1179 KVEVKA
+1179 
-1185 VPEVETVVAPKVEDT
+1185 
-1200 AKVEPEVEPVA
+1200 EPEVEPVA

-1257 EAEAEPED
+1257 EAEPED

-1432 VNKDSGEDCPI
+1432 VNKDSGEDSPI

-1448 TSNSSADSGSKSASG
+1448 TSNISADSGSKSASD

-1485 GAEPEP
+1485 GT
-1491 EPKTESVSEPEAEDD
+1491 EPKTESVSEPEDD

>member
-222 SALAVLVDNV
+222 SALAVLIDNV

-313 FDRHDDPTK
+313 FDRHDEPTN
-322 EELLSTE
+322 EELLNTE

-347 LAQSQT
+347 LAQSHT
-353 SNHASGQAST
+353 SNHDQGQAST
-363 QAISQGSQVA
+363 QAVSQGSQVA

-443 DQCEIMGRLLIKVL
+443 DQCEIMARLLIKVL

-772 NASSNK
+772 NASSNN
-778 VEESQSQTLSQSPSA
+778 VEESQSQTLSQSPST
-793 EDNAHN
+793 EDKAHN

-870 GVNTSDSK
+870 GVNTSDFK

-985 QLALAHSHTAEASK
+985 QLALANSHTAEASK
-999 IEEIQPQPQPKE
+999 IEEIQPQPQLKAPVAAKE
-1011 AIAVEVKDAAKV
+1011 EAAAKVEPEPEQKVEVKAVPEVETVVAPKVEDAAKV

-1030 AEVKAASEVETVV
+1030 AEVKAVPEVETVV
-1043 APKVEGAAK
+1043 APKVD
-1052 VEPEPEQK
+1052 
-1060 AEVKAASEVETVV
+1060 
-1073 APKVEDA
+1073 DA

-1128 VETVVAPKVEDTAKV
+1128 VETVVAPKVEDAAKV

-1148 QKVEVK
+1148 QKAEVK

-1165 KVEDAAKVEPEPEQ
+1165 KVEDAAKVEP
-1179 KVEVKA
+1179 
-1185 VPEVETVVAPKVEDT
+1185 
-1200 AKVEPEVEPVA
+1200 EPEVEPVA

-1246 RESIALNEAAP
+1246 RESIALN
-1257 EAEAEPED
+1257 EAEPED

-1378 NLALQDQA
+1378 SLALQDQA
-1386 DVQDSSS
+1386 DIQDSSS

-1421 DGKQEAEVSLQ
+1421 DGKQETEVSLQ
-1432 VNKDSGEDCPI
+1432 VNKDSGEDSPI

-1448 TSNSSADSGSKSASG
+1448 NSNSSADSGSKSASG

-1469 AAEAKA
+1469 AAEAEA
-1475 ESRAEIEPKS
+1475 ESQAEIEPKS
-1485 GAEPEP
+1485 GT
-1491 EPKTESVSEPEAEDD
+1491 EPKTESVSEPEDD

>member
-147 LGSLKDKCNALQEE
+147 LGALKDKCNALQEE

-222 SALAVLVDNV
+222 SALAVLIDNV

-264 LTQDDNSKADTSAST
+264 LTQDDQSKADTSAST

-353 SNHASGQAST
+353 STHASGQAST
-363 QAISQGSQVA
+363 QAVSQGSQVA

-739 LDQEAVI
+739 LDQDAVI
-746 HKEQVEPVETVEQAE
+746 HKEQVKPVETVEQAE
-761 HKESSVFDQAQ
+761 HKESSVFDQAK

-793 EDNAHN
+793 EDRAHN

-999 IEEIQPQPQPKE
+999 IEEIQPQLQPKE

-1030 AEVKAASEVETVV
+1030 AEVKAVPEVETVV
-1043 APKVEGAAK
+1043 APKVENAAK
-1052 VEPEPEQK
+1052 VEQEPEQK
-1060 AEVKAASEVETVV
+1060 VEVKPASEIETVV

-1085 EPEQKVEVKAVPEV
+1085 EPEQKAEVKVVPEV
-1099 ETVVAP
+1099 ESVVAT
-1105 KVEDAAKVEPEP
+1105 KAEDAAKVEP
-1117 EQKVEVKAVPE
+1117 
-1128 VETVVAPKVEDTAKV
+1128 
-1143 EPEPE
+1143 
-1148 QKVEVK
+1148 
-1154 AVPEV
+1154 
-1159 ETVVAP
+1159 
-1165 KVEDAAKVEPEPEQ
+1165 
-1179 KVEVKA
+1179 
-1185 VPEVETVVAPKVEDT
+1185 
-1200 AKVEPEVEPVA
+1200 EPEVEPVA

-1257 EAEAEPED
+1257 EAAPED

-1386 DVQDSSS
+1386 DIQDSSS

-1421 DGKQEAEVSLQ
+1421 DGKQETELSLQ
-1432 VNKDSGEDCPI
+1432 VNKDSGEDSPI

-1485 GAEPEP
+1485 GT
-1491 EPKTESVSEPEAEDD
+1491 EPKTESVSEPEDD

>member
-353 SNHASGQAST
+353 STHAQGLTST
-363 QAISQGSQVA
+363 QAISQGGQVA

-386 LEPAVDGK
+386 LEPAVEGK

-746 HKEQVEPVETVEQAE
+746 HKEQVKPVEQVEQAE

-778 VEESQSQTLSQSPSA
+778 VEKSQSQTLSQSPSA

-985 QLALAHSHTAEASK
+985 QLALANSHTAEASK

-1030 AEVKAASEVETVV
+1030 VEVKAVPEVETVV
-1043 APKVEGAAK
+1043 APKVDDAAK

-1060 AEVKAASEVETVV
+1060 AEVKAASEVETVVAPKAEPAAKLEPEPEQKAEVKAVPEVEAVV

-1117 EQKVEVKAVPE
+1117 EQKAEVKAVPE

-1143 EPEPE
+1143 EP
-1148 QKVEVK
+1148 
-1154 AVPEV
+1154 
-1159 ETVVAP
+1159 
-1165 KVEDAAKVEPEPEQ
+1165 
-1179 KVEVKA
+1179 
-1185 VPEVETVVAPKVEDT
+1185 
-1200 AKVEPEVEPVA
+1200 EPEVEPVA

-1257 EAEAEPED
+1257 EAAPED

-1283 KSLKDALSNSQKAP
+1283 KSLKDALSNSQKSP

>member
-103 HEKRMAQVS
+103 NEKRMAQVS

-147 LGSLKDKCNALQEE
+147 LGALKDKCNALQEE

-222 SALAVLVDNV
+222 SALAVLIDNV

-264 LTQDDNSKADTSAST
+264 LTQDDQSKAETSAST

-746 HKEQVEPVETVEQAE
+746 HKEQVKPVETVEQAE

-793 EDNAHN
+793 EDKAHN

-999 IEEIQPQPQPKE
+999 IEEIQPQLQPKE

-1030 AEVKAASEVETVV
+1030 AEVKAVPEVETVV
-1043 APKVEGAAK
+1043 APKVENAAK
-1052 VEPEPEQK
+1052 VEQEPEQK
-1060 AEVKAASEVETVV
+1060 VEVKPASEIETVV

-1128 VETVVAPKVEDTAKV
+1128 VETVVAPKVEN
-1143 EPEPE
+1143 
-1148 QKVEVK
+1148 
-1154 AVPEV
+1154 
-1159 ETVVAP
+1159 
-1165 KVEDAAKVEPEPEQ
+1165 AAKVEP
-1179 KVEVKA
+1179 
-1185 VPEVETVVAPKVEDT
+1185 
-1200 AKVEPEVEPVA
+1200 EPEVEPVA

-1257 EAEAEPED
+1257 EAEPED

-1386 DVQDSSS
+1386 DIQDSSS

-1421 DGKQEAEVSLQ
+1421 DGKQETELSLQ
-1432 VNKDSGEDCPI
+1432 VNKDSGEDSPI

-1485 GAEPEP
+1485 GAEP

>member
-147 LGSLKDKCNALQEE
+147 LGALKDKCNALQEE

-222 SALAVLVDNV
+222 SALAVLIDNV

-264 LTQDDNSKADTSAST
+264 LTQDDQSKAETSAST

-353 SNHASGQAST
+353 STHAQGQAST
-363 QAISQGSQVA
+363 QSVSQGSQVA

-386 LEPAVDGK
+386 LEPAVEGK
-394 HSPVSQERIIE
+394 HIPVSQERIIE

-746 HKEQVEPVETVEQAE
+746 HKEQVEPVETIEQAE

-778 VEESQSQTLSQSPSA
+778 VEESQSQTLSQSPST
-793 EDNAHN
+793 EDKAHN

-1023 EPEPEQK
+1023 EPEPEPEQK
-1030 AEVKAASEVETVV
+1030 AEVKSASEVETVV
-1043 APKVEGAAK
+1043 APKVEDTAKVEPEPEQKAEVKSASEIKTVVAPKVEDAAK

-1117 EQKVEVKAVPE
+1117 EQKAEVKAVPE

-1143 EPEPE
+1143 EP
-1148 QKVEVK
+1148 
-1154 AVPEV
+1154 
-1159 ETVVAP
+1159 
-1165 KVEDAAKVEPEPEQ
+1165 
-1179 KVEVKA
+1179 
-1185 VPEVETVVAPKVEDT
+1185 
-1200 AKVEPEVEPVA
+1200 EPEVEPVA

-1257 EAEAEPED
+1257 EAESED

-1386 DVQDSSS
+1386 DIQDSSS

-1421 DGKQEAEVSLQ
+1421 DGKQETEVSLQ

-1485 GAEPEP
+1485 GT
-1491 EPKTESVSEPEAEDD
+1491 EPKTESVSEPEDD

>member
-147 LGSLKDKCNALQEE
+147 LGALKDKCNALQEE

-222 SALAVLVDNV
+222 SALAVLIDNV
-232 TKVSNLSQEMGM
+232 TKVSNLSQEMGL
-244 ELSKLSAQKYESIV
+244 ELSKLCAQKYESIV

-264 LTQDDNSKADTSAST
+264 LTQDDQSKADTSAST

-313 FDRHDDPTK
+313 FDRHDAPTK

-353 SNHASGQAST
+353 STHAQGQAST

-739 LDQEAVI
+739 LDQDAVI
-746 HKEQVEPVETVEQAE
+746 HKEQVEPVETVEQAD
-761 HKESSVFDQAQ
+761 HKESSVFDKAQ

-778 VEESQSQTLSQSPSA
+778 VEESQSQTLSQSPST
-793 EDNAHN
+793 EDKAHN

-985 QLALAHSHTAEASK
+985 QLALANSHTADASK
-999 IEEIQPQPQPKE
+999 IEEIQPQPQPME
-1011 AIAVEVKDAAKV
+1011 AIAVEVK
-1023 EPEPEQK
+1023 
-1030 AEVKAASEVETVV
+1030 
-1043 APKVEGAAK
+1043 
-1052 VEPEPEQK
+1052 
-1060 AEVKAASEVETVV
+1060 
-1073 APKVEDA
+1073 DA

-1105 KVEDAAKVEPEP
+1105 KVEDAAKVEPKP
-1117 EQKVEVKAVPE
+1117 EQKAEVKPASE
-1128 VETVVAPKVEDTAKV
+1128 IETVVAPKVEDAAKV
-1143 EPEPE
+1143 EPKPE
-1148 QKVEVK
+1148 QKAEVK
-1154 AVPEV
+1154 PASEI

-1179 KVEVKA
+1179 KAEVKA
-1185 VPEVETVVAPKVEDT
+1185 ASEVETVVAPKVEDA
-1200 AKVEPEVEPVA
+1200 AKVEPEPEVEPVA

-1246 RESIALNEAAP
+1246 RESIALNEAEP
-1257 EAEAEPED
+1257 EAEPED

-1357 PIVHRHVTFATLNEE
+1357 PIVHRHVTFSTLNEE

-1412 SDDKQYISS
+1412 SD
-1421 DGKQEAEVSLQ
+1421 GKQEAEVSLQ
-1432 VNKDSGEDCPI
+1432 VNKDSGEDSPI

-1448 TSNSSADSGSKSASG
+1448 TSNSSADSGSTSASS

-1469 AAEAKA
+1469 QVEPNAEA

-1485 GAEPEP
+1485 GA

>member
-147 LGSLKDKCNALQEE
+147 LGALKDKCNALQEE

-222 SALAVLVDNV
+222 SALAVLIDNV
-232 TKVSNLSQEMGM
+232 TKVSHLSQEMGM

-264 LTQDDNSKADTSAST
+264 LTQDDQSKADTSAST

-353 SNHASGQAST
+353 STHAQGLTST
-363 QAISQGSQVA
+363 QAISQGGQVA
-373 LGKAK
+373 QGKAK

-386 LEPAVDGK
+386 LEPAVEGK

-495 IKNNITHQDKVVDNN
+495 IKNNITNQDKVVDNN

-739 LDQEAVI
+739 LDQDAVI
-746 HKEQVEPVETVEQAE
+746 HKEQVKPVETVEQAE
-761 HKESSVFDQAQ
+761 HKESSVFDQAK

-793 EDNAHN
+793 EDKAHN

-999 IEEIQPQPQPKE
+999 IEEIQPQLQPKE

-1030 AEVKAASEVETVV
+1030 AEVKAVPEVETVV
-1043 APKVEGAAK
+1043 APKVEN
-1052 VEPEPEQK
+1052 
-1060 AEVKAASEVETVV
+1060 
-1073 APKVEDA
+1073 A

-1085 EPEQKVEVKAVPEV
+1085 EPEQKVEVKPASEI

-1105 KVEDAAKVEPEP
+1105 KVEDA
-1117 EQKVEVKAVPE
+1117 
-1128 VETVVAPKVEDTAKV
+1128 AKV

-1378 NLALQDQA
+1378 SLALQDQA

-1432 VNKDSGEDCPI
+1432 VNKDSGEDSPI

-1469 AAEAKA
+1469 AAEAEA

>member
-147 LGSLKDKCNALQEE
+147 LGALKDKCNALQEE

-222 SALAVLVDNV
+222 SALAVLIDNV
-232 TKVSNLSQEMGM
+232 TKVSHLSQEMGM

-264 LTQDDNSKADTSAST
+264 LTQDDQSKADTSAST

-353 SNHASGQAST
+353 STHAQGLTST
-363 QAISQGSQVA
+363 QAISQGGQVA
-373 LGKAK
+373 QGKAK

-386 LEPAVDGK
+386 LEPAVEGK

-495 IKNNITHQDKVVDNN
+495 IKNNITNQDKVVDNN

-739 LDQEAVI
+739 LDQDAVI
-746 HKEQVEPVETVEQAE
+746 HKEQVKPVETVEQAE
-761 HKESSVFDQAQ
+761 HKESSVFDQAK

-793 EDNAHN
+793 EDKAHN

-999 IEEIQPQPQPKE
+999 IEEIQPQLQPKE

-1030 AEVKAASEVETVV
+1030 AEVKAVPEVETVV
-1043 APKVEGAAK
+1043 APKVENAAK

-1060 AEVKAASEVETVV
+1060 VEVKPASEIETVV

-1117 EQKVEVKAVPE
+1117 EQKAEVKAASE
-1128 VETVVAPKVEDTAKV
+1128 VETVVAPKGEDTAKV
-1143 EPEPE
+1143 EP
-1148 QKVEVK
+1148 
-1154 AVPEV
+1154 
-1159 ETVVAP
+1159 
-1165 KVEDAAKVEPEPEQ
+1165 
-1179 KVEVKA
+1179 
-1185 VPEVETVVAPKVEDT
+1185 
-1200 AKVEPEVEPVA
+1200 EPEVEPVA

-1257 EAEAEPED
+1257 EAAPED

-1386 DVQDSSS
+1386 DIQDSSS

-1421 DGKQEAEVSLQ
+1421 DGKQETELSLQ
-1432 VNKDSGEDCPI
+1432 VNKDSGEDSPI

-1485 GAEPEP
+1485 GT
-1491 EPKTESVSEPEAEDD
+1491 EPKTESVSEPEDD

>member
-222 SALAVLVDNV
+222 SALAVLIDNV

-264 LTQDDNSKADTSAST
+264 LTQDDQSKADTSAST

-353 SNHASGQAST
+353 SNHAQGQAST

-386 LEPAVDGK
+386 LEPAVEGK
-394 HSPVSQERIIE
+394 HIPVSQERIIE

-739 LDQEAVI
+739 LDQDAVI
-746 HKEQVEPVETVEQAE
+746 HKEQVEPVETVEQAD

-793 EDNAHN
+793 EDKAHN

-1030 AEVKAASEVETVV
+1030 AEVKPASEIETVV
-1043 APKVEGAAK
+1043 APKVEDAAK

-1085 EPEQKVEVKAVPEV
+1085 
-1099 ETVVAP
+1099 
-1105 KVEDAAKVEPEP
+1105 
-1117 EQKVEVKAVPE
+1117 
-1128 VETVVAPKVEDTAKV
+1128 
-1143 EPEPE
+1143 
-1148 QKVEVK
+1148 
-1154 AVPEV
+1154 
-1159 ETVVAP
+1159 
-1165 KVEDAAKVEPEPEQ
+1165 
-1179 KVEVKA
+1179 
-1185 VPEVETVVAPKVEDT
+1185 
-1200 AKVEPEVEPVA
+1200 EPEVEPVA

-1246 RESIALNEAAP
+1246 RESIALNEAA
-1257 EAEAEPED
+1257 PED

-1378 NLALQDQA
+1378 NLALQDQD

-1432 VNKDSGEDCPI
+1432 VNKDSGEDSPI

-1448 TSNSSADSGSKSASG
+1448 TSNSSADSGSTSASG

-1469 AAEAKA
+1469 AAEAEA

-1491 EPKTESVSEPEAEDD
+1491 EPKTESVSEPEDD

>member
-147 LGSLKDKCNALQEE
+147 LGALKDKCNALQEE

-222 SALAVLVDNV
+222 SALAVLIDNV
-232 TKVSNLSQEMGM
+232 TKVSHLSQEMGM

-264 LTQDDNSKADTSAST
+264 LTQDDQSKADTSAST

-353 SNHASGQAST
+353 STHAQGLTST
-363 QAISQGSQVA
+363 QAISQGGQVA
-373 LGKAK
+373 QGKAK

-386 LEPAVDGK
+386 LEPAVEGK

-495 IKNNITHQDKVVDNN
+495 IKNNITNQDKVVDNN

-746 HKEQVEPVETVEQAE
+746 HKEQVKPVETVEQAE
-761 HKESSVFDQAQ
+761 HKESSVFDQAK

-793 EDNAHN
+793 EDKAHN

-999 IEEIQPQPQPKE
+999 IEEIQPQPQLKAP
-1011 AIAVEVKDAAKV
+1011 VAAK
-1023 EPEPEQK
+1023 EE
-1030 AEVKAASEVETVV
+1030 A
-1043 APKVEGAAK
+1043 
-1052 VEPEPEQK
+1052 
-1060 AEVKAASEVETVV
+1060 
-1073 APKVEDA
+1073 A

-1117 EQKVEVKAVPE
+1117 EQKAEVKAEVKAVPE
-1128 VETVVAPKVEDTAKV
+1128 AETVVAPKVEDTAKV

-1148 QKVEVK
+1148 QKAEVK

-1165 KVEDAAKVEPEPEQ
+1165 KVEDAAKVEPEQ
-1179 KVEVKA
+1179 KAEVKA
-1185 VPEVETVVAPKVEDT
+1185 VTEVETVVAPKLEDT

-1257 EAEAEPED
+1257 EAAPED

-1393 KGNSESNQDSTP
+1393 KDNSESNQDSTP

-1421 DGKQEAEVSLQ
+1421 DGKQETEVSLQ
-1432 VNKDSGEDCPI
+1432 VNKDSGEDSPI

-1448 TSNSSADSGSKSASG
+1448 NSNSSADSGSKSASG

-1469 AAEAKA
+1469 AAEA
-1475 ESRAEIEPKS
+1475 ESQAEIEPKS
-1485 GAEPEP
+1485 GT
-1491 EPKTESVSEPEAEDD
+1491 EPKTESVSEPEDEAEDD